1 MHKGLIMDIFRRVQG
16 VYDQIVQAYAERN
29 QFKMP
34 GKLVSMATDLIQHTG
49 LRGHIVDIGCGTGR
63 DMAWFESQGANVT
76 GIDLSMGMLTYARK
90 KVTSGLFLMNM
101 RQLGF
106 RNACFEGAWCCA
118 SLLHLP
124 KSETVVALGEIHRIL
139 KSGGML
145 VLSIQEGNGEGWEDS
160 FVPGV
165 ERFYARYQANE
176 MSEILL
182 TSGFSILKADSSPG
196 SHRNWLSFVCL
207 AE

>member
-1 MHKGLIMDIFRRVQG
+1 MNKGLIMDIFKRVQAG
-16 VYDQIVQAYAERN
+16 YDQIVQAYAERN

-34 GKLVSMATDLIQHTG
+34 NTLVSMATDLIQHTG
-49 LRGHIVDIGCGTGR
+49 LNGQIVDIGCGTGR
-63 DMAWFESQGANVT
+63 DMAWFESQGANIT

-106 RNACFEGAWCCA
+106 RNAYFEGAWCCA

-124 KSETVVALGEIHRIL
+124 KSEAMYALQEIHRIL
-139 KSGGML
+139 KLGGML
-145 VLSIQEGNGEGWEDS
+145 VLSIQEGNGEEWEDS
-160 FVPGV
+160 LVPGV
-165 ERFYARYQANE
+165 KRFYARYQANE
-176 MSEILL
+176 MTEILL
-182 TSGFSILKADSSPG
+182 TSGFSILKANLSQG
-196 SHRNWLSFVCL
+196 SNRNWLSFLCL